1 MSRVPI
7 RIPSHSKYHAK
18 RTDGYASKA
27 EAKRGAEL
35 ELLEKLG
42 QITGLTKQPSF
53 VLLPADEL
61 GSAVTYRADFSYQ
74 DRQKGQV
81 VVEDVKSTVTRKLP
95 TYRLKRRLMWAVLKI
110 QITEV

>member
-53 VLLPADEL
+53 TLIPKDAL
-61 GSAVTYRADFSYQ
+61 GSAVVYRADFMYHPVGST
-74 DRQKGQV
+74 GM
-81 VVEDVKSTVTRKLP
+81 VVEDVKGFKTAVYK
-95 TYRLKRRLMWAVLKI
+95 LKRRLMWKVFGI
-110 QITEV
+110 EIVEI